1 MYDKVKLLTNSLNK
15 KKNLILKINF
25 GKVTFR
31 CPFQIKPSN
40 SINVPNFNVDS
51 LNLRDSPVRIYFSKT
66 KPLRG
71 NVYRVNDRYVNDIY
85 VKELRIT

>member
-51 LNLRDSPVRIYFSKT
+51 L
-66 KPLRG
+66 RG
-71 NVYRVNDRYVNDIY
+71 NVYRVNDIY